1 MRTGKKTFI
10 NTSLLTCRHSLIQ
23 FYFYNW
29 EKHGIYQQLPTS
41 MVDAMSENCAHMI
54 FCLVL
59 IAKSRQMC
67 DQHLYLKSLSHILP
81 NLSWHFF
88 LYKSTVVKP
97 ILVLSSKFRV
107 PLLSLYSKTVNILN
121 NTSGVLLQRIKS
133 VQVHGNIYEKWAAIC
148 YIAVNSCDQ
157 YAWVH
162 RGDKDINLS
171 KHTFG
176 PLLNSV

>member
-1 MRTGKKTFI
+1 MRTKKKTFI

-29 EKHGIYQQLPTS
+29 EKHGIYQQLPHLHGHVLS
-41 MVDAMSENCAHMI
+41 HMI

-59 IAKSRQMC
+59 IAKSRQRC

-81 NLSWHFF
+81 NLSTYRDCLDISF
-88 LYKSTVVKP
+88 LTDLRLWNQYWSCQGN
-97 ILVLSSKFRV
+97 LESF
-107 PLLSLYSKTVNILN
+107 YSKTVNILN
-121 NTSGVLLQRIKS
+121 NASGVLLQRIKS
-133 VQVHGNIYEKWAAIC
+133 VQVHDNIYEKWAAIC
-148 YIAVNSCDQ
+148 YVAVNSCDQ